1 MGTHTSNQE
10 PNYLLIMKA
19 RIPNVDSISSDTKDN
34 TAISAYY
41 KVENKIEIETRINH
55 EGEVN
60 KARVMP
66 QKFNIIATKTPSG
79 QVHIFDYYKHP
90 LKPTDTISKPQ
101 IRLLGHIKEGYGLN
115 WSAKREG
122 YLISGSDDH
131 KVCLWDINNCSSNSL
146 NPLRTLDEHKGIVE
160 DVNWHKHNENMF
172 ASCGDDRKL
181 IVWDLKQI
189 NPIFNIEAHS
199 QEINSVDFN
208 PFNEF
213 HLITASNDSSI
224 ALWDIRN
231 LSKKIHSFNHHNGDV
246 MAARWNPNIES
257 IFASYS
263 SDRRINVWDLNKI
276 GNQQSVEDEED
287 GPVELLV
294 IFILILV
301 YSWWPYC

>member
-19 RIPNVDSISSDTKDN
+19 RIPNVDTISSDTKDN

-79 QVHIFDYYKHP
+79 QVHIFDFFKHP
-90 LKPTDTISKPQ
+90 LKPTDTIAKPQ
-101 IRLLGHIKEGYGLN
+101 IRLLGHTKEGYGLN
-115 WSAKREG
+115 WSSKKEG
-122 YLISGSDDH
+122 YLASGSDDH
-131 KVCLWDINNCSSNSL
+131 KVCVWDINNCSSASL

-160 DVNWHKHNENMF
+160 DVNWHKHNENIF

-181 IVWDLKQI
+181 MIWDLKQV

-199 QEINSVDFN
+199 QEVNSVDFN

-213 HLITASNDSSI
+213 HLITGSNDSSI

-231 LSKKIHSFNHHNGDV
+231 LGKKIHSFDHHNGDV
-246 MAARWNPNIES
+246 GAARWNPNIES

-294 IFILILV
+294 ILFLILV